1 MSFAPIALFAYKRPD
16 HLRKTVTA
24 LRINR
29 EAPRTRLY
37 VFSDG
42 ARGSEDWPG
51 VEAVRKSIDEIDGF
65 ADVKVIARDANLG
78 LARSI
83 IEGVGQVIEGHG
95 RVIVVEDDLVVSP
108 FFLRYMNEALDL
120 YAGDERVASVHGYV
134 YPVQGEL
141 PETFFLRGADC
152 WGWGTWARAWRL
164 FEPDGAKLLGEL
176 RRRRLTRTF
185 DLDGTYPYTRMLED
199 QIAGNNDSWAI
210 RWHASAFLA
219 DRLTLYPG
227 RTLVQNIGNDA
238 SGTHHT
244 KTGAYSGALS
254 DTPIDVLRLELE
266 ECTEARDCFVRFGL
280 ASQGQRRGG
289 LVGGLRRLLQF

>member
-1 MSFAPIALFAYKRPD
+1 LISAPVALFAYKRPD
-16 HLRKTVTA
+16 HLRRTATA
-24 LRINR
+24 LRANP
-29 EAPRTRLY
+29 EVSRTVLY
-37 VFSDG
+37 VFSD
-42 ARGSEDWPG
+42 APKAYEDRPG
-51 VEAVRKSIDEIDGF
+51 VEAVRKLIDEIDGF
-65 ADVKVIARDANLG
+65 ADVKIIARDANLG

-176 RRRRLTRTF
+176 RRLRLTREF
-185 DLDGTYPYTRMLED
+185 DCHGAHPYTRMLED

-227 RTLVQNIGNDA
+227 RSLVQNIGNDA
-238 SGTHHT
+238 SGTHST
-244 KTGAYSGALS
+244 RTDCYLGRLS
-254 DTPIDVLRLELE
+254 DTKINVSRLPLE
-266 ECTEARDCFVRFGL
+266 ENIEARTCFVRFFR
-280 ASQGQRRGG
+280 AQQGGVMSRLSNRIRRFM
-289 LVGGLRRLLQF
+289 RY